1 MTRSREIGKSVGLQ
15 EAAQLLG
22 VTPQDVFTWEKKQLI
37 KSYLDRNRNRV
48 FNLEELE
55 EFDRMRRGD
64 RTENRYRIL
73 QAENQTNFTAIELF
87 AGAGGLAL
95 GFENAGIQHK
105 LLVECDRT
113 CVETLNNNRPNW
125 QVIGDDVAKIDFLEF
140 RHQVDIVS
148 GGFPCQAFSH
158 AGFRRG
164 LEDARGTLF
173 FEFARCVSQVQPKI
187 AIAEN
192 VKGLLT
198 HQKGETL
205 QIMLEILANLGY
217 QAEYRVVRAQFFDVP
232 QKRERLFIIATRK
245 DLNLTPI
252 FSVEKPYT
260 ISLREALENCPDAP
274 GIQYN
279 DRKRQVMELVPPGG
293 NWRDLPVEVQ
303 KDYMKNSYYRGGGR
317 TGFAKRLAWDEPAL
331 TLTCSPA
338 QTQTERCHPE
348 ETRPLTVREYARI
361 QTFPDRWKFAGNL
374 SAQYKQIGNAIPV
387 NLAYHI
393 GQSVVATLRRE
404 TPKLLQVP
412 ESQERQLSIPGL
424 EI

>member
-1 MTRSREIGKSVGLQ
+1 MKSVSLP
-15 EAAQLLG
+15 EAARILG

-37 KSYLDRNRNRV
+37 KSYIDRNQNRI

-125 QVIGDDVAKIDFLEF
+125 QVIGDDVAKIDFLEV
-140 RHQVDIVS
+140 RDRVDIVS

-217 QAEYRVVRAQFFDVP
+217 QAEYRVVRAQFLDVP

-245 DLNLTPI
+245 DLNLQPI
-252 FSVEKPYT
+252 FPVEKSYS
-260 ISLREALENCPDAP
+260 ISLREALENCPTSP

-361 QTFPDRWKFAGNL
+361 QTFPDGWKFAGNL

-404 TPKLLQVP
+404 TPKPLQIP
-412 ESQERQLSIPGL
+412 EPQERQLSIPGL
-424 EI
+424 EV

>member
-1 MTRSREIGKSVGLQ
+1 MRSG
-15 EAAQLLG
+15 
-22 VTPQDVFTWEKKQLI
+22 
-37 KSYLDRNRNRV
+37 N
-48 FNLEELE
+48 
-55 EFDRMRRGD
+55 

-73 QAENQTNFTAIELF
+73 HAEHQSHFTAIELF

-95 GFENAGIQHK
+95 GFENAGLQHK
-105 LLVECDRT
+105 LLVEVDRS
-113 CVETLNNNRPNW
+113 CIETLTNNRPHW
-125 QVIGDDVAKIDFLEF
+125 HVVGEDVAKIDFSEF

-173 FEFARCVSQVQPKI
+173 FEFARCVREVKPPI

-205 QIMLEILANLGY
+205 QIMLEILEDLGY
-217 QAEYRVVRAQFFDVP
+217 QTDYHVVRAQFLDVP
-232 QKRERLFIIATRK
+232 QKRERLLIVATRK
-245 DLNLTPI
+245 DLNLQPI
-252 FSVEKPYT
+252 FPAEKSYS
-260 ISLREALENCPDAP
+260 ISLGEALQNCPPSA

-279 DRKRQVMELVPPGG
+279 DRKRQIMKLVPPGG
-293 NWRDLPVEVQ
+293 NWRDLPVDIQ
-303 KDYMKNSYYRGGGR
+303 KDYMKNSYYKGGGR

-338 QTQTERCHPE
+338 QTQTERCHPQ

-361 QTFPDRWKFAGNL
+361 QTFPDTWEFAGTI

-393 GQSVVATLRRE
+393 GRCAIATLNRE
-404 TPKLLQVP
+404 TPQPVRQPEPTELQ
-412 ESQERQLSIPGL
+412 LTIPGF
-424 EI
+424 ESSSF